1 MKRVVLIIPC
11 LLWGILSLDAQQTD
25 SIPNTVE
32 ESVVTSD
39 SLSKGKAPKD
49 NWFTQGYPDPKK
61 AAIMS
66 LAIPGGGQI
75 YNKRW
80 WKLPLVYGAIIG
92 MGFTIDY
99 NQSNYRRL
107 RDALELKRDGEPHEF
122 SGTTI
127 DSERSLRSLRD
138 QFDKNTQMAY
148 VGMFLVYVLQAMEA
162 YVDAHLKTFDV
173 SDDLSLRLQP
183 KIEPTPWGTPVMGV
197 GVSIPIGNA
206 SNKHQAVAR

>member
-1 MKRVVLIIPC
+1 MVK
-11 LLWGILSLDAQQTD
+11 D
-25 SIPNTVE
+25 SISLPE
-32 ESVVTSD
+32 EPTE
-39 SLSKGKAPKD
+39 
-49 NWFTQGYPDPKK
+49 NWFTRDYPDPKK

-66 LAIPGGGQI
+66 LAIPGGGQF

-80 WKLPLVYGAIIG
+80 WKVPLVYGAIIG

-122 SGTTI
+122 TGTTI

-148 VGMFLVYVLQAMEA
+148 VGMFLVYTLQAMEA

-173 SDDLSLRLQP
+173 SDNLSFRLKP
-183 KIEPTPWGTPVMGV
+183 KMEPSSFGGAVMGV
-197 GVSIPIGNA
+197 GISVPIGN
-206 SNKHQAVAR
+206 SGNKRRALAR